1 MANVNKPFG
10 FLLLDTEGKEY
21 RVRRYPKTA
30 VALSIGDPLMQDS
43 TGAVKVATTGVALIG
58 IAAESAAAAT
68 ATIAV
73 CDDQNAIYVAQVN
86 GDFALADIVSGS
98 ADALGRSTYA
108 LNSTFATTATYPFKI
123 LGLNSAIGNVVGSY
137 AKVNVAINN
146 ALLKGGTGTQG
157 V

>member
-86 GDFALADIVSGS
+86 GDFALADIFNNADIVSGS
-98 ADALGRSTYA
+98 ADALNSTY
-108 LNSTFATTATYPFKI
+108 ATTATYPFKI